1 MGTITSY
8 NGKSIPEDLTRV
20 WEASFLLL
28 RLEEHFKA
36 DCTKSRSLVSSP
48 TSHLSLS
55 QHNYTHHHLTFQ
67 ELV

>member
-36 DCTKSRSLVSSP
+36 DCTKS
-48 TSHLSLS
+48 
-55 QHNYTHHHLTFQ
+55 
-67 ELV
+67 